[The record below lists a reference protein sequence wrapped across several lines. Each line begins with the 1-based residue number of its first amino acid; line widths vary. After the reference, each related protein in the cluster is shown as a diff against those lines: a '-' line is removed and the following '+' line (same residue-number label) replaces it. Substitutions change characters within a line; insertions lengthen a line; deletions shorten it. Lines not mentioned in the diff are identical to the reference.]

1 MPADRRLDIW
11 DPDRKEKG
19 MTFDRAFDGFQ
30 LRAATSGAGS
40 WWRDMILAARWRG
53 W

>member
-1 MPADRRLDIW
+1 MPVDRPLDIW
-11 DPDRKEKG
+11 DPDRKGKA
-19 MTFDRAFDGFQ
+19 MTFDRTNPGFQ
-30 LRAATSGAGS
+30 PAANGGAWS